1 MKKIF
6 PFLLFCLA
14 SIFARGNENPPLE
27 LLDVDSTCYV
37 SIGIDS
43 SNTGDVLL
51 VAYPTGNAP
60 FAYLWSTGA
69 TTSSIIVT
77 TWGINYCV
85 TVTDAD
91 GCTASDCLFN
101 QNTCTTSIVNV
112 PLGYLSSLSTGISPF
127 TYSWSNGS
135 TTSSIP
141 VNAPGTY
148 CVTVVDAINCSSQ
161 ACFDYGTL
169 DSCNV
174 YIVQDTSNAGSYF
187 TAIAN
192 GTPPFSYTW
201 QPSGNGQSIPADPVY
216 YDDYCVTITDATG
229 CVAYDCFWNQNPC
242 SVVILELEDTS
253 DVTGLF
259 AVSNIGPGTTFQWS
273 NGFTSNVIYPSSSGN
288 YCVTVTGGGCVNSAC
303 YYYSAPTNMQIN
315 GYVYHPDSL
324 NASALEGI
332 VELFYNDPT
341 TNTWGLV
348 STTTIDPTLGSGT
361 FAFGNQTNPGQ
372 YIIKATLD
380 PASPYAA
387 DFLPTYHYSE
397 VLWDEAN
404 IITLPSSGWGLF
416 SILLSDGQNLTGG
429 NGNISGIVTE
439 GDGLTA
445 NEEGE
450 RGGAPRPNT
459 SVVLFDNLEQ
469 PITHQSTDDMGRYSF
484 GDLPMGTYKVVVD
497 VVGKA
502 LTEQWVTLAT
512 DNANISDLNFEVTET
527 GVVLLRS
534 IKDLLVDAQLTVFP
548 NPTNGHLNIWL
559 ESNQGLEAQI
569 NISRLDGT
577 RVLSQK
583 GQIAKGKQS
592 LKMEVAGL
600 PSGLYL
606 LQVASGSGVVSAKFV
621 KN

>member
-6 PFLLFCLA
+6 PFLLLCLA
-14 SIFARGNENPPLE
+14 SFFVRGNENPPLE
-27 LLDVDSTCYV
+27 LLDVDSTCFV

-51 VAYPTGNAP
+51 VAYPSGNAP

-112 PLGYLSSLSTGISPF
+112 PLGYLSSVSTGIPPF
-127 TYSWSNGS
+127 TYAWSDGS
-135 TTSSIP
+135 TTPSIP

-161 ACFDYGTL
+161 ACYDYGTL

-201 QPSGNGQSIPADPVY
+201 QPSGNGQSTPLDPAY
-216 YDDYCVTITDATG
+216 FGDYCVTITDATG

-242 SVVILELEDTS
+242 SALIIEQEDS
-253 DVTGLF
+253 SGVTGLF
-259 AVSNIGPGTTFQWS
+259 AISNLWPATYLWN
-273 NGFTSNVIYPSSSGN
+273 NGATENVIFPSSSGN
-288 YCVTVTGGGCVNSAC
+288 YCVTVTGGGCVTSTC
-303 YYYSAPTNMQIN
+303 YYYTVPSNMQIN

-324 NASALEGI
+324 NAGQLEGI

-341 TNTWGLV
+341 NNTWGLV
-348 STTTIDPTLGSGT
+348 STTAIDASLGSGT

-372 YIIKATLD
+372 YILKATLD
-380 PASPYAA
+380 PASPFAA

-404 IITLPSSGWGLF
+404 IITLPSSGWGLY
-416 SILLSDGQNLTGG
+416 SILLSDGQNFTGG
-429 NGNISGIVTE
+429 SGNISGTVTE

-497 VVGKA
+497 VVGKDI
-502 LTEQWVTLAT
+502 TEQWVTLTT
-512 DNANISDLNFEVTET
+512 DNANITDLNFEVTET
-527 GVVLLRS
+527 GVVLLS
-534 IKDLLVDAQLTVFP
+534 NINDLLESAKLTAYP
-548 NPTNGHLNIWL
+548 NPSNGQLRLMFKAKANF
-559 ESNQGLEAQI
+559 EATI
-569 NISRLDGT
+569 KLSRLDGT
-577 RVLSQK
+577 TVLFE
-583 GQIAKGKQS
+583 KQ
-592 LKMEVAGL
+592 EVAMGQKAIDFDMYNV
-600 PSGLYL
+600 PTGLYL
-606 LQVASGSGVVSAKFV
+606 LQLTTEKGVATTKIV
-621 KN
+621 KQ